1 MIDYMLDLRPRV
13 GSNDTS
19 DLEFLDQNTEIKPV
33 FSATTSFATV
43 TTSDGFSRTLPSI
56 IVLLGYGV
64 SFYYLSLVLKV
75 IPIGVAYAIW
85 SGAGIALVTLIGLF
99 LFDQKLD
106 IAAMVGI
113 SLIIAGVIVMNVFS
127 NTVGH

>member
-1 MIDYMLDLRPRV
+1 MSHFYLAIAIV
-13 GSNDTS
+13 AEVVATS
-19 DLEFLDQNTEIKPV
+19 ALK
-33 FSATTSFATV
+33 S
-43 TTSDGFSRTLPSI
+43 SDGFSRTLPSI

-113 SLIIAGVIVMNVFS
+113 LLIIAGVIVMNVFS

>member
-1 MIDYMLDLRPRV
+1 MSHFYLAIAIV
-13 GSNDTS
+13 AEVVATS
-19 DLEFLDQNTEIKPV
+19 ALK
-33 FSATTSFATV
+33 S
-43 TTSDGFSRTLPSI
+43 SDGFSRTLPSI

>member
-1 MIDYMLDLRPRV
+1 MSHFYLAIAIV
-13 GSNDTS
+13 AEVVATS
-19 DLEFLDQNTEIKPV
+19 ALK
-33 FSATTSFATV
+33 S
-43 TTSDGFSRTLPSI
+43 SDGFSRTLPSI

-113 SLIIAGVIVMNVFS
+113 SLIIAGVVVMSVFS